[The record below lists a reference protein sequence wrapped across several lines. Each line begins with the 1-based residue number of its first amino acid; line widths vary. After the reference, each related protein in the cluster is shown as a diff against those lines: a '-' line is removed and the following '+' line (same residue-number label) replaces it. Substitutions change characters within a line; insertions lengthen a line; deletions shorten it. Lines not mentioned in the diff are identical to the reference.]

1 MGNAAQ
7 VLKEHLS
14 GLNDEQKINY
24 LHTLFGNDA
33 QKVANLLMQQG
44 VAGLDNMQGQW
55 QKPTVLLIRLR
66 CCRAAM
72 TPH

>member
-1 MGNAAQ
+1 MKDLGLVTKNGQNVFFHATGTFLGMGNAAQ

-33 QKVANLLMQQG
+33 QKVANSAHA
-44 VAGLDNMQGQW
+44 AGGYW
-55 QKPTVLLIRLR
+55 
-66 CCRAAM
+66 A
-72 TPH
+72 